1 MVILLD
7 EQFIVMLS
15 TSART
20 HDVSLPR
27 GHRDMVILLDT
38 AQFTVMLRTPL
49 PGHTMCLYPGDIG
62 TWSSSWTSS
71 LYIQIGL

>member
-27 GHRDMVILLDT
+27 GHRDMVILLDE
-38 AQFTVMLRTPL
+38 QFV
-49 PGHTMCLYPGDIG
+49 HTNWVIG
-62 TWSSSWTSS
+62 ASGW
-71 LYIQIGL
+71 LYI